1 LGAGCAGQLSCS
13 NKHPALSDE
22 ERKKILSAVQS
33 EEAVVQGSRFFEEP
47 CQLKTGKPE
56 DAAMGLRELMQTDE
70 KKFFAHVMKGPD
82 GIEMEAQEL
91 VNTSPKDGK
100 EVLEI
105 VDYVINQKTS
115 EKKYANGI
123 RDKGRS
129 SVRPTYFLT
138 HYNARDA
145 KLTEGEVYSL
155 RIYTMSAYKT
165 INNPLRDDLRY
176 DRHKPVPMPVVSYLA
191 DSAIRKL
198 RAVRTRAGS
207 SSDSEKNVVLWRGMR
222 NVQVSE
228 AFIRDG
234 GTELAF
240 MSTST
245 DVRVAVRYSL
255 SRHPLLFKIVAP
267 NFMSL
272 GAELQWISAFPDE
285 AEVLFPPLTFL
296 QPTGRIDH
304 VETVDLNGY
313 PVSFTVIEVNPSF

>member
-1 LGAGCAGQLSCS
+1 
-13 NKHPALSDE
+13 
-22 ERKKILSAVQS
+22 
-33 EEAVVQGSRFFEEP
+33 
-47 CQLKTGKPE
+47 
-56 DAAMGLRELMQTDE
+56 MQTDE